1 MWRDL
6 ASFKSLSDKKP
17 SQPVSDTF
25 ADAFMNVSQK
35 STQKNYKKRCSMDE
49 VCIPVLRSHTRE
61 YGFLYAHNIINLGF
75 GNMGYCNSNNVTV
88 MNFSEHV

>member
-1 MWRDL
+1 MDL

-17 SQPVSDTF
+17 SQPVSVTF
-25 ADAFMNVSQK
+25 ADAFMNVTQM

-49 VCIPVLRSHTRE
+49 VCIPVLRCHSHE
-61 YGFLYAHNIINLGF
+61 YGFLYAHIIYSGF